1 MRVAR
6 VLHAS
11 SPLPIVALERDGAL
25 YSVASLDRAFATS
38 YAPNRFADSG
48 DFHARVIALAC
59 AGLAE
64 LDDRLLAGDRPT
76 EARLPPQ
83 SFLWLAPCA
92 TERAALV
99 HMAPSDDEPAY
110 FLGHARA
117 LLGHEASSPFPPD
130 EERPDFELCVAA
142 VLRDD
147 LRRATST
154 EARRAILGYAILN
167 GWTARDEEER
177 ARGVGWGVASA
188 RDFAPQLGPLLVT
201 ADEIGDVGALR
212 TQARVGADVLRCSS
226 VGSWR
231 FDIAESIAYVSNHI
245 ELNAGDVISAPP
257 VAGGSAASQGRALA
271 YGTSVELTVERL
283 GKLAGRPVRG
293 PEPVAW
299 RSAARRASR

>member
-1 MRVAR
+1 MRIAR

-25 YSVASLDRAFATS
+25 YSVADLERALTAGRSSTAIVGAS
-38 YAPNRFADSG
+38 

-76 EARLPPQ
+76 EARLPPR

-92 TERAALV
+92 TDRVCLV
-99 HMAPSDDEPAY
+99 RMAPSDDEPAY
-110 FLGHARA
+110 WIGHARG
-117 LLGHEASSPFPPD
+117 LLGHDARSPFPAD

-147 LRRATST
+147 LQRATYA
-154 EARRAILGYAILN
+154 EAQRAILGYAILN
-167 GWTARDEEER
+167 GWTARAAEER
-177 ARGVGWGVASA
+177 ARDRNLGLGRA

-201 ADEIGDVGALR
+201 ADELDDVGALR
-212 TQARVGADVLRCSS
+212 TQARLDAEILRCSA

-231 FDIAESIAYVSNHI
+231 FDLAESIAYVSNHI
-245 ELNAGDVISAPP
+245 ELQAGDVIAAPP
-257 VAGGSAASQGRALA
+257 VAGGSAAAHGRQLA
-271 YGTSVELTVERL
+271 YGSSVELSVERL

-293 PEPVAW
+293 PELAPW
-299 RSAARRASR
+299 RAPARPK